1 MATNTTSKKNTKKN
15 PFMAFIEG
23 KVEFR
28 TVLVLAVLV
37 LLVIA
42 FSALTGGNFITN
54 RNISNLLRQTSIWA
68 IMGLSMCWLIVTL
81 GIDLSAGMV
90 VGFLS
95 CFVAV
100 AQVNWHMGTVSSI
113 LLTLVVA
120 LVIYAVQGY
129 MVAYVGMAAFIVTL
143 GGQLAF
149 KGGMLLITGS
159 STVAPLSAGTLVW
172 GQAYVP
178 SSIGYILAVI
188 AAVGLCLSQFRARQA
203 KVKHNLPAD
212 SMGKTVAWCV
222 IFSVGILAAAYL
234 MCSYKGIPVPVLIMI
249 ILALFMNFLST
260 GTTFGRSIYAIGG
273 NIKAAEF
280 AGIKVKRN
288 MFIMYLI
295 HGCMM
300 WVAGII
306 LAARLNAGSTSSGLN
321 YELDA
326 IASTVIGG
334 TSFLGG
340 VGRPA
345 GAIIGALVM
354 CTIDNGLSMM
364 NVDAAW
370 QYVSKGLIIVFAV
383 LLDQIM
389 SKRKKG

>member
-1 MATNTTSKKNTKKN
+1 MATNTNKAKKQSGFKS
-15 PFMAFIEG
+15 FISG
-23 KVEFR
+23 QVEVR
-28 TVLVLAVLV
+28 T

-42 FSALTGGNFITN
+42 VLILLVAGFSILTNGNFITA

-68 IMGLSMCWLIVTL
+68 IMGLSMCWLIVTM

-95 CFVAV
+95 CFIAV
-100 AQVNWHMGTVSSI
+100 SQVKWGMGTVPS
-113 LLTLVVA
+113 LMLTLLVS

-129 MVAYVGMAAFIVTL
+129 LVSYIGMAAFIVTL

-159 STVAPLSAGTLVW
+159 STVAPVTAGTLIW
-172 GQAYVP
+172 GQAYI
-178 SSIGYILAVI
+178 SSVIGYILAAVAI
-188 AAVGLCLSQFRARQA
+188 VGCAFTLLRNRAA
-203 KVKHNLPAD
+203 KIKNNLPAD
-212 SMGKTVAWCV
+212 SMGKTVAWIV
-222 IFSVGILAAAYL
+222 IYSVVILLAAYL
-234 MCSYKGIPVPVLIMI
+234 MCSYKGIPVPVLLMLF
-249 ILALFMNFLST
+249 LALVMNFIST
-260 GTTFGRSIYAIGG
+260 GTTFGRSIYSIGG

-295 HGCMM
+295 HGVMM
-300 WVAGII
+300 WVAGVI
-306 LAARLNAGSTSSGLN
+306 LVARLNAGSTSSGLN

-340 VGRPA
+340 IGKPA
-345 GAIIGALVM
+345 GAILGALVM
-354 CTIDNGLSMM
+354 CTIDNGLSTM

-389 SKRKKG
+389 ASRKKG

>member
-1 MATNTTSKKNTKKN
+1 MATEAKTKAKVKKN

-23 KVEFR
+23 KIEFR
-28 TVLVLAVLV
+28 TVLVLVVLV
-37 LLVIA
+37 LLVA
-42 FSALTGGNFITN
+42 VFTALTGGNFLTN

-68 IMGLSMCWLIVTL
+68 IMGLSMCWLIVTM

-100 AQVNWHMGTVSSI
+100 AQVNWHMGTVTSI

-120 LVIYAVQGY
+120 LLIYGVQGY
-129 MVAYVGMAAFIVTL
+129 LVAYVGMAAFIVTL

-159 STVAPLSAGTLVW
+159 STVAPVSEGTQIW
-172 GQAYVP
+172 GQAYIP
-178 SSIGYILAVI
+178 PTIGYVLAII
-188 AAVGLCLSQFRARQA
+188 AVVGACFSLMRARNA

-222 IFSVGILAAAYL
+222 IYAVVILAVAYL
-234 MCSYKGIPVPVLIMI
+234 MCSYKGIPVPVLLML
-249 ILALFMNFLST
+249 ILALVMNFIST

-288 MFIMYLI
+288 MFFMYLI
-295 HGCMM
+295 HGVMM

-306 LAARLNAGSTSSGLN
+306 LVARLNAGSTSSGLN

-340 VGRPA
+340 IGRPA

-389 SKRKKG
+389 SSRKKG

>member
-1 MATNTTSKKNTKKN
+1 MATKTKKKGA
-15 PFMAFIEG
+15 FASFIEG
-23 KVEFR
+23 KVELR
-28 TVLVLAVLV
+28 TILTLAVLV
-37 LLVIA
+37 ILIA
-42 FSALTGGNFITN
+42 LFTALTGGSFVTN

-68 IMGLSMCWLIVTL
+68 IMGLTMCWLIVTM

-100 AQVNWHMGTVSSI
+100 AEVNWGMGTVPAI

-120 LVIYAVQGY
+120 IAIYAVQGY
-129 MVAYVGMAAFIVTL
+129 FVAYVGMAAFIVTL

-159 STVAPLSAGTLVW
+159 STVAPLTPGTLIW
-172 GQAYVP
+172 GQAYIP
-178 SSIGYILAVI
+178 PTIGYVLGII
-188 AAVGLCLSQFRARQA
+188 ACVFVFFSQIRARQA
-203 KVKHNLPAD
+203 KIKNNLPAD
-212 SMGKTVAWCV
+212 SFGKTIAWYV
-222 IFSVGILAAAYL
+222 IFSVIILAVDVL
-234 MCSYKGIPVPVLIMI
+234 MCSYKGIPMPVLLMI
-249 ILALFMNFLST
+249 VLALVINFIST

-288 MFIMYLI
+288 MFVMYII
-295 HGCMM
+295 HGVMM
-300 WVAGII
+300 WVAGIV
-306 LAARLNAGSTSSGLN
+306 LAARLNAGSVSSGLN

-345 GAIIGALVM
+345 NAIIGALVM
-354 CTIDNGLSMM
+354 CTIDNGLSMV

-370 QYVSKGLIIVFAV
+370 QYVSKGIIIVLAV

-389 SKRKKG
+389 SSRKKG

>member
-1 MATNTTSKKNTKKN
+1 MATKTKKKGA
-15 PFMAFIEG
+15 FASFIEG
-23 KVEFR
+23 KVELR
-28 TVLVLAVLV
+28 TILTLAVLV
-37 LLVIA
+37 ILIA
-42 FSALTGGNFITN
+42 LFTALTGGSFVTN

-68 IMGLSMCWLIVTL
+68 IMGLTMCWLIVTM

-100 AQVNWHMGTVSSI
+100 AEVNWGMGTVPAI

-120 LVIYAVQGY
+120 IAIYAVQGY
-129 MVAYVGMAAFIVTL
+129 FVAYVGMAAFIVTL

-159 STVAPLSAGTLVW
+159 STGAPLTPGTLIW
-172 GQAYVP
+172 GQAYIP
-178 SSIGYILAVI
+178 PTIGYVLGII
-188 AAVGLCLSQFRARQA
+188 ACVFVFFSQIRARQA
-203 KVKHNLPAD
+203 KIKNNLPAD
-212 SMGKTVAWCV
+212 SFGKTIAWSV
-222 IFSVGILAAAYL
+222 IFSVIILAVDVL
-234 MCSYKGIPVPVLIMI
+234 MCSYKGIPMPVLLMI
-249 ILALFMNFLST
+249 VLALVINFIST

-288 MFIMYLI
+288 MFVMYII
-295 HGCMM
+295 HGVMM
-300 WVAGII
+300 WVAGIV
-306 LAARLNAGSTSSGLN
+306 LAARLNAGSVSSGLN

-345 GAIIGALVM
+345 NAIIGALVM
-354 CTIDNGLSMM
+354 CTIDNGLSMV

-370 QYVSKGLIIVFAV
+370 QYVSKGIIIVLAV

-389 SKRKKG
+389 SSRKKG

>member
-1 MATNTTSKKNTKKN
+1 MATNTTKKTKKKN
-15 PFMAFIEG
+15 PALAFIEG
-23 KVEFR
+23 KVEVR

-37 LLVIA
+37 ILIA
-42 FSALTGGNFITN
+42 VFTALTGGSFITN
-54 RNISNLLRQTSIWA
+54 RNISNLLRQTAIWA
-68 IMGLSMCWLIVTL
+68 IMGLSMCWLIVTM

-100 AQVNWHMGTVSSI
+100 AQVNWHMGTVASI

-120 LVIYAVQGY
+120 LAIYAVQGY
-129 MVAYVGMAAFIVTL
+129 LVAYVGMAAFIVTL

-159 STVAPLSAGTLVW
+159 STVAPVSAGTQIW
-172 GQAYVP
+172 GQAYIP
-178 SSIGYILAVI
+178 ASIGYILGIIAVVVVFI
-188 AAVGLCLSQFRARQA
+188 SQLRARQA
-203 KVKHNLPAD
+203 KIKNNLPAD
-212 SMGKTVAWCV
+212 SMGKTIAWCI
-222 IFSVGILAAAYL
+222 IFSVIIMAVDYL
-234 MCSYKGIPVPVLIMI
+234 MCSYKGIPVPVMLMI
-249 ILALFMNFLST
+249 VLALVMNFIST

-295 HGCMM
+295 HGVMM
-300 WVAGII
+300 WVAGVI
-306 LAARLNAGSTSSGLN
+306 LVARLNAGSTSSGLN

-345 GAIIGALVM
+345 GAILGALVM
-354 CTIDNGLSMM
+354 CTIDNGLSTM

-389 SKRKKG
+389 ASRKKG

>member
-1 MATNTTSKKNTKKN
+1 MAANTKNAKKQSG
-15 PFMAFIEG
+15 FRSFIEG
-23 KVEFR
+23 QIEFR
-28 TVLVLAVLV
+28 TILVIAVLI
-37 LLVIA
+37 LLVII
-42 FSALTGGNFITN
+42 FSVLTKGNFITS

-68 IMGLSMCWLIVTL
+68 IMGLSMCWLIVTM
-81 GIDLSAGMV
+81 GIDLSAGMA

-95 CFVAV
+95 CFIAV
-100 AQVNWHMGTVSSI
+100 AQVKMGMGTIPSL

-120 LVIYAVQGY
+120 LVLYAIQGY
-129 MVAYVGMAAFIVTL
+129 LVSYIGMAAFIVTL
-143 GGQLAF
+143 GGQLAL

-159 STVAPLSAGTLVW
+159 STVAPVTDGTLIW

-178 SSIGYILAVI
+178 SGIGYILAILAIVG
-188 AAVGLCLSQFRARQA
+188 AAFTKLRNRSA
-203 KVKHNLPAD
+203 KIKNNLPAD
-212 SMGKTVAWCV
+212 SMAKTGIWIAIYAVV
-222 IFSVGILAAAYL
+222 IIGAAYL
-234 MCSYKGIPVPVLIMI
+234 MCSYKGIPVPVLVML
-249 ILALFMNFLST
+249 ILALIMNFIST
-260 GTTFGRSIYAIGG
+260 GTTFGRSIYSIGG

-295 HGCMM
+295 HGAMM
-300 WVAGII
+300 WVAGVI
-306 LAARLNAGSTSSGLN
+306 LVARLNAGSTSSGLN

-340 VGRPA
+340 IGKPA
-345 GAIIGALVM
+345 GAILGALVM
-354 CTIDNGLSMM
+354 CTIDNGLSTM

-389 SKRKKG
+389 SSRKKG

>member
-1 MATNTTSKKNTKKN
+1 MATSTKRKDKKN
-15 PFMAFIEG
+15 PFMSFIEG
-23 KVEFR
+23 KIELR
-28 TVLVLAVLV
+28 TVLVLVVLV
-37 LLVIA
+37 LLIA
-42 FSALTGGNFITN
+42 VFTGLTGGNFLTN

-68 IMGLSMCWLIVTL
+68 IMGLSMCWLIVTM

-129 MVAYVGMAAFIVTL
+129 LVSYVGMAAFIVTL

-159 STVAPLSAGTLVW
+159 STVAPVSKGTQIW
-172 GQAYVP
+172 GQAYIP
-178 SSIGYILAVI
+178 SSIGYILAII
-188 AAVGLCLSQFRARQA
+188 AVVLVCFSQLRARQA

-212 SMGKTVAWCV
+212 PMGKTIAWCV
-222 IFSVGILAAAYL
+222 IFGIAIMAIAYL
-234 MCSYKGIPVPVLIMI
+234 MCSYKGIPVPVLLMI
-249 ILALFMNFLST
+249 ILALVMNFIST

-288 MFIMYLI
+288 MFFMYLI
-295 HGCMM
+295 HGVMM

-306 LAARLNAGSTSSGLN
+306 LVARLNAGSTSSGLN

-389 SKRKKG
+389 SSRKKG

>member
-1 MATNTTSKKNTKKN
+1 MATSTKRKDKKN
-15 PFMAFIEG
+15 PFMSFIEG

-28 TVLVLAVLV
+28 TVLVLVVLV
-37 LLVIA
+37 LLIA
-42 FSALTGGNFITN
+42 VFTGLTGGSFLTN

-68 IMGLSMCWLIVTL
+68 IMGLSMCWLIVTM

-120 LVIYAVQGY
+120 LAIYAVQGY
-129 MVAYVGMAAFIVTL
+129 LVSYVGMAAFIVTL

-159 STVAPLSAGTLVW
+159 STVAPVSAGTQIW

-178 SSIGYILAVI
+178 ATIGYVLAII
-188 AAVGLCLSQFRARQA
+188 AVVLVCFSQLRARQA

-212 SMGKTVAWCV
+212 SMGKTIAWCV
-222 IFSVGILAAAYL
+222 IFAVGIMAVAYL
-234 MCSYKGIPVPVLIMI
+234 MCSYKGIPVPVLLMI
-249 ILALFMNFLST
+249 VLALVMNFIST

-288 MFIMYLI
+288 MFFMYLI
-295 HGCMM
+295 HGVMM

-306 LAARLNAGSTSSGLN
+306 LVARLNAGSTSSGLN

-383 LLDQIM
+383 LLDQMM
-389 SKRKKG
+389 SSRKKG

>member
-1 MATNTTSKKNTKKN
+1 MATTMKKKKSSEKN
-15 PFMAFIEG
+15 PFLSFIEG

-37 LLVIA
+37 LLIA
-42 FSALTGGNFITN
+42 VFTILTDGNFITN

-100 AQVNWHMGTVSSI
+100 AQVNWHMGTAASI

-120 LVIYAVQGY
+120 LAIYAVQGY
-129 MVAYVGMAAFIVTL
+129 LVAYVGMAAFIVTL

-159 STVAPLSAGTLVW
+159 STVAPLTPATLVW
-172 GQAYVP
+172 GQGYIP
-178 SSIGYILAVI
+178 PMIGYALAVVAI
-188 AAVGLCLSQFRARQA
+188 IGVCISQLRARQA

-212 SMGKTVAWCV
+212 SMTKTIAWCV
-222 IFSVGILAAAYL
+222 IFSVGILAVVYL
-234 MCSYKGIPVPVLIMI
+234 MCSYKGIPVPVLLML
-249 ILALFMNFLST
+249 ILALVMNFIST
-260 GTTFGRSIYAIGG
+260 GTTFGRSIYSIGG

-288 MFIMYLI
+288 MFFMYLI

-370 QYVSKGLIIVFAV
+370 QFVSKGLIIVFAV

-389 SKRKKG
+389 SSRKR

>member
-1 MATNTTSKKNTKKN
+1 MATNSVTKKKEQKN
-15 PFMAFIEG
+15 AFSSFIEG
-23 KVEFR
+23 KVQFR
-28 TVLVLAVLV
+28 TILVIVVLV
-37 LLVIA
+37 LLIVA
-42 FSALTGGNFITN
+42 FTVLTNGGFITN

-100 AQVNWHMGTVSSI
+100 AQVNWGMGTVSSI

-129 MVAYVGMAAFIVTL
+129 FVSYIGMAAFIVTL

-159 STVAPLSAGTLVW
+159 QTVAPLSEGTKIW

-178 SSIGYILAVI
+178 STIGYILAIVAI
-188 AAVGLCLSQFRARQA
+188 AGVCFSQIRARQA

-212 SMGKTVAWCV
+212 SMGKTLAWCV
-222 IFSVGILAAAYL
+222 IFSVIILAIAYL
-234 MCSYKGIPVPVLIMI
+234 MCSYKGIPVPVLLMI
-249 ILALFMNFLST
+249 VLALVMNFIST

-288 MFIMYLI
+288 MFFMYLI
-295 HGCMM
+295 HGVMM

-306 LAARLNAGSTSSGLN
+306 LAARLNAGSTTSGLN

-345 GAIIGALVM
+345 GAILGALVM

-370 QYVSKGLIIVFAV
+370 QFISKGIIIVFAV

-389 SKRKKG
+389 ASRKKG